1 MISGIKKEIRN
12 MKSQIFAAN
21 ANC

>member
-1 MISGIKKEIRN
+1 